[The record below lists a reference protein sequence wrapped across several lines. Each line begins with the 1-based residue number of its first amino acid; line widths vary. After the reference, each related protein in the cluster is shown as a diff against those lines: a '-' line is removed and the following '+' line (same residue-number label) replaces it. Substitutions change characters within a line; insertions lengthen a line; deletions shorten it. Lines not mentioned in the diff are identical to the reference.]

1 MRTYDAVQEC
11 HSCGKRFTIR
21 YYENGCYDYLDT
33 PCECEDAF
41 TPVGGEPSISEWLES
56 LKR

>member
-21 YYENGCYDYLDT
+21 YQEIGWYGYLDE
-33 PCECEDAF
+33 PCECESGF
-41 TPVGGEPSISEWLES
+41 SPLYGELSISEWLES
-56 LKR
+56 INS